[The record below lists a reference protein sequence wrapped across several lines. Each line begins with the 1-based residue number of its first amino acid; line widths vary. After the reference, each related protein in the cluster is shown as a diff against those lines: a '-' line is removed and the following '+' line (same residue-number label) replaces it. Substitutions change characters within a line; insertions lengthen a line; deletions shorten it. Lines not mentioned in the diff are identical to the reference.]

1 MAAYRFIGQGFNV
14 TGESGPR
21 APRSYLCH
29 FQFVPFARS
38 SFGCWACVRSK
49 GRRARKCARRN
60 DQPSRLA
67 GSLWFCPSVIG
78 RLLNLDEIDYTLIGV
93 LPSDFDLA
101 SWADLWVPIGQMDP
115 DELSG
120 RVFHPFGV
128 IARLKTGV
136 SILQAQA
143 RLSALANQAAL
154 AFPATN
160 RKFGVVV
167 HRLEDSSAAK
177 IRRALL
183 LLFAAVGLVLLVACA
198 NIVNLFLSRNSDREK
213 EMALRTALGA
223 DQLRLVRQLLT
234 ESLLLCFIGG
244 VMGLAFALAGLRI
257 LESLLPSD
265 LANLKDI
272 GLNGRV
278 LGFAITVCVLSGI
291 ICGLAPV
298 LQSLKTDLNQALKW
312 GSSRSR
318 PFGSHRLQSFLVAAE
333 ISLALMPLIGAGL
346 LLKSFHRLIK
356 VDPGFRSDH
365 LLTMQVTQAGVP
377 TNKLR
382 EMSTEELQ
390 RLSRKQSSQ
399 FEQIAERIKSLPGV
413 DQRGRN

>member
-1 MAAYRFIGQGFNV
+1 MAHLWEDLRHSIRMMRNNPGFTVVAVLTLALGIGATTAVFSVVEDVLLRPLPYENPESLAEIWNTYFPTFPQIGLSGADFENWRQQTRDLSEMAAYRFIGQGFNV
-14 TGESGPR
+14 TGESGPQR
-21 APRSYLCH
+21 LEATYATSNLFPLLGVRLVAGHAFDPKEDEPGSAPVVMISHRVWQDR
-29 FQFVPFARS
+29 FGS
-38 SFGCWACVRSK
+38 S
-49 GRRARKCARRN
+49 
-60 DQPSRLA
+60 
-67 GSLWFCPSVIG
+67 PSVIG

-136 SILQAQA
+136 SVLQAQA

-177 IRRALL
+177 IRRVLL

-291 ICGLAPV
+291 ICGLAP
-298 LQSLKTDLNQALKW
+298 LYN
-312 GSSRSR
+312 
-318 PFGSHRLQSFLVAAE
+318 P
-333 ISLALMPLIGAGL
+333 
-346 LLKSFHRLIK
+346 
-356 VDPGFRSDH
+356 
-365 LLTMQVTQAGVP
+365 
-377 TNKLR
+377 
-382 EMSTEELQ
+382 
-390 RLSRKQSSQ
+390 
-399 FEQIAERIKSLPGV
+399 
-413 DQRGRN
+413 